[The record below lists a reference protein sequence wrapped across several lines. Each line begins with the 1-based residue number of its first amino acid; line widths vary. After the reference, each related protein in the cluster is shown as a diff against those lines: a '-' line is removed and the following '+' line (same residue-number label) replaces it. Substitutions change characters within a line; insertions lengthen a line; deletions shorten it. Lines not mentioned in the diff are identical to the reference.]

1 MIKLTEAQRVGS
13 TTKDN
18 SGRTVTQSSFIFRD
32 LFINPEHIISI
43 NEEFSADSTVKLARL
58 ETIKGSFLVV
68 GAPSDVQKEL
78 SVKSRRVLKD

>member
-13 TTKDN
+13 TTKDS

-43 NEEFSADSTVKLARL
+43 NEEFSADAAVKLARV

-68 GAPSDVQKEL
+68 GAPTEVQKEL
-78 SVKSRRVLKD
+78 TTKLRRVLKD